1 MKPRIAVVG
10 QGWNNQVKKS
20 LTFLPTNFAKVFDAL
35 VYKLIGY
42 FFHYIGD
49 TENLP
54 TLYVKWIGCQ
64 MFLVE

>member
-35 VYKLIGY
+35 VYKLSGH
-42 FFHYIGD
+42 FS
-49 TENLP
+49 T
-54 TLYVKWIGCQ
+54 T
-64 MFLVE
+64 